1 MPERERTEGDGP
13 SPRSEAKRARRA
25 ASGGGARGLGA
36 RADRAVKDV
45 DRLLRSSPEAS
56 PYDKAM
62 AQLEQAKILAMLE
75 LAEAIRANGKAASP
89 PK

>member
-1 MPERERTEGDGP
+1 MPERERTESAGS
-13 SPRSEAKRARRA
+13 SPRSEAKSARKA
-25 ASGGGARGLGA
+25 AAAGGARGLAA

-45 DRLLRSSPEAS
+45 DRLLRSSPETS
-56 PYDKAM
+56 PYDRAM
-62 AQLEQAKILAMLE
+62 AQLEQAKILALLE